1 MSEKGDLRRHSRAKA
16 GSIVELV
23 WKDRHGNE
31 KFTKARALD
40 ISESGMRVEVPEQ
53 ISEGSYVT
61 FRAGELALHGRGSV
75 KSCRGKGI
83 RYVVGLEFSGG
94 MKWKPK
100 PTKSK
105 PAESSSEEA
114 EAQAQVTS

>member
-1 MSEKGDLRRHSRAKA
+1 MAEKGDLRRHGRIQA

-23 WKDRHGNE
+23 WKDRLGNE

-61 FRAGELALHGRGSV
+61 FRADELALHGRGSV
-75 KSCRGKGI
+75 KTCRGKGI

-100 PTKSK
+100 TAKGK
-105 PAESSSEEA
+105 PAESIGEDL
-114 EAQAQVTS
+114 VTPTTFR

>member
-1 MSEKGDLRRHSRAKA
+1 MAEKGDLRRHGRTQA
-16 GSIVELV
+16 GCLVELV
-23 WKDRHGNE
+23 WKDRFGNE
-31 KFTKARALD
+31 KFTKTRALD

-61 FRAGELALHGRGSV
+61 FRAGELELHGRGSV
-75 KSCRGKGI
+75 KTCRGKGI

-100 PTKSK
+100 TAKSK
-105 PAESSSEEA
+105 PAVENHPPSR
-114 EAQAQVTS
+114 